1 MKNILT
7 LLLLLLISGFTT
19 AQEIRINAYGD
30 YVFKDK
36 FNENFVNGG
45 YYQGR
50 IEDGFRWGAGLE
62 YVIQGKTALELQY
75 LRQDTNVPLT
85 YRINRTEPV
94 EFTDL
99 DLAMNYIM
107 FNSTRYFP
115 VNPKL
120 EPFAG
125 GGIGMG
131 IFSAESR
138 EFSGDSETKFAWQIR
153 GGANLWLTETVAF
166 RFQASLIS
174 VVEAVGG
181 GIYIGSGGIGTNIS
195 TYSTIYQFAL
205 GGGLVFKL
213 Q

>member
-1 MKNILT
+1 MKKLLPFV
-7 LLLLLLISGFTT
+7 LLLAPLFMT
-19 AQEIRINAYGD
+19 AQEIRLNTYGD

-36 FNENFVNGG
+36 FDENFVNGG
-45 YYQGR
+45 FYQGR
-50 IEDGFRWGAGLE
+50 IEDGFRWGAGIE
-62 YVIQGKTALELQY
+62 YLIQGKTALELQY

-85 YRINRTEPV
+85 YRINRFEDV
-94 EFTDL
+94 EFTNL

-115 VNPKL
+115 VNPQI
-120 EPFAG
+120 EPFVG
-125 GGIGMG
+125 GGLGLG
-131 IFSAESR
+131 IFSAESA

-153 GGANLWLTETVAF
+153 GGANLWLSDSVGF
-166 RFQASLIS
+166 RVQATLLS

-205 GGGLVFKL
+205 GGGIVFKIG
-213 Q
+213 